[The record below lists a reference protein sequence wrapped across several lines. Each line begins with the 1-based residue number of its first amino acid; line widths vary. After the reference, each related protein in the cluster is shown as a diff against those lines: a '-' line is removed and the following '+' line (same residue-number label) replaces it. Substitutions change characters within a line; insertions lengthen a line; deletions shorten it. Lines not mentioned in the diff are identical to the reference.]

1 MLGRSHLVSG
11 TAAFTGSTLVLHY
24 SPSQVIT
31 GLIVVTCAALL
42 PDIDHQKA
50 YISNVYGPVTVGF
63 SHLVATLAGGH
74 RKGTHSL
81 LGIFLLGALAQICVT
96 HRHAWWADTLL
107 SALLIVTVA
116 AGLKILTR
124 PAQKKAARDRAKRR
138 RMAKTLAGTHGPA
151 PRIPLHPLSWIDE
164 LLPIPVVI
172 ALVFLTNVN
181 MDAVPPALMM
191 GCLVH
196 VLGDCLTNSGCP
208 IFWPVSRWRLKFGLF
223 STGKKV
229 ERWVVFP
236 VMILGTFVMA
246 CVRVF
251 HGMV

>member
-1 MLGRSHLVSG
+1 MLGRSHMVSG
-11 TAAFTGSTLVLHY
+11 TAAFTGSTLVFHY

-50 YISNVYGPVTVGF
+50 YISNTYGPITVGF
-63 SHLVATLAGGH
+63 SRLITALAGGH

-81 LGIFLLGALAQICVT
+81 LGIFLLGVIAQIGVS
-96 HRHAWWADTLL
+96 HRDNYLAASIL
-107 SALLIVTVA
+107 SLILIVTVA
-116 AGLKILTR
+116 GGVKVF
-124 PAQKKAARDRAKRR
+124 
-138 RMAKTLAGTHGPA
+138 
-151 PRIPLHPLSWIDE
+151 RIPGWIDE
-164 LLPIPVVI
+164 FLPIPLVI
-172 ALVFLTNVN
+172 GLVFLTDVN
-181 MDAVPPALMM
+181 LDAVPPALMM

-196 VLGDCLTNSGCP
+196 VAGDCLTNTGVP

-223 STGKKV
+223 STGKRV

-236 VMILGTFVMA
+236 LIMLGTFAMA

-251 HGMV
+251 HGPV